1 MLRGVI
7 VPFQTFILSVFAR
20 SLRSNFYELH
30 FRALNVVC
38 VSQKIDFVF
47 LIGWFAGLKVDL
59 RTFSSPVGEIVR
71 NKCSLL
77 FRIFFEEWHPYGRMP
92 WHKPRVPT
100 SGFRA
105 KS

>member
-1 MLRGVI
+1 MIVNILKKKKKKTEKINKCACSMMRGVI
-7 VPFQTFILSVFAR
+7 VPFQTFIFSVFAR

-59 RTFSSPVGEIVR
+59 RTFLSPVGEIVR

-77 FRIFFEEWHPYGRMP
+77 FRIFFEE
-92 WHKPRVPT
+92 
-100 SGFRA
+100 
-105 KS
+105 